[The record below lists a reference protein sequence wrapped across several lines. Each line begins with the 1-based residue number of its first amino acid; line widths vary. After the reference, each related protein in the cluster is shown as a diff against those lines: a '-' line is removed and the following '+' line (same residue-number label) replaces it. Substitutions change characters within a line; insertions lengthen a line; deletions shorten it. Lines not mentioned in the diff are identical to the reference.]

1 MVVDAE
7 EKEAQSDALPEQ
19 LQQRLRKK
27 SKLARSGNGSIS
39 AAVVEIFLVSLH
51 SIDLEKPTETE
62 FATMWDAIKKMHV
75 PSVIEVIE
83 GSKEAGNHL
92 VEIISNKLRAK
103 QLPHASDRPFGNLC
117 RSHNSIGMANTWVP
131 STNKHVAKTADEMQT
146 DYPVRR
152 DETF

>member
-1 MVVDAE
+1 
-7 EKEAQSDALPEQ
+7 
-19 LQQRLRKK
+19 
-27 SKLARSGNGSIS
+27 
-39 AAVVEIFLVSLH
+39 
-51 SIDLEKPTETE
+51 
-62 FATMWDAIKKMHV
+62 MWDAMKKMHV

-83 GSKEAGNHL
+83 GSKEADNHL

-103 QLPHASDRPFGNLC
+103 QLPHASDRPFGNSC

-131 STNKHVAKTADEMQT
+131 STNKRVAKTADEMQT